1 MKNRPWREIGEKLV
15 ESSQEVLTSTA
26 MKRIALVFPP
36 TRALTV
42 MPPIGLGI
50 LAAILRRRGF
60 EPEIVDLAARRWNLF
75 ALRQQWQ
82 ENPPAA
88 VGISIMTS
96 NYCGAQTVAAMV
108 RGLPRRPLLLL
119 GGPHVSARPAESLQE
134 LGADFA
140 FVREAEEA
148 LPALLDDLEAGRK
161 PSRRPGVV
169 FFRDGVLEDGGPAPY
184 LADLDAV
191 PWPAW
196 DLLRPENYP
205 PTPHQLL
212 VKRLPAAPV
221 LSSRGCPCACRFCTT
236 TWMFGPRLRR
246 RRVDDVV
253 DEMKYLADR
262 HRIAEFHVE
271 DDNPT
276 IVREHFVNFCQAL
289 LGSGRTWIWKLPN
302 GVMTKT
308 LDEALVSLMAR
319 AGCYQINLG
328 IESLS
333 DAPDRD
339 KEIDVARVREIA
351 RWCRAQGVQLQGL
364 FILGLPNE
372 DQAAMAQTV
381 RRSRRAGLDLA
392 HFAAFTPL
400 PGSVWGNAHA
410 TADAVNLSYFS
421 AGLDPHVKRMQRRAV
436 WRFYCRPRPFW
447 TALKMIKVRQLAAAG
462 KTVRRY
468 LFG

>member
-1 MKNRPWREIGEKLV
+1 VNSWLR
-15 ESSQEVLTSTA
+15 VLISWV

-60 EPEIVDLAARRWNLF
+60 EPEIIDLAVRRWKMPRLW
-75 ALRQQWQ
+75 RHWQ
-82 ENPPAA
+82 ENPPDA

-96 NYCGAQTVAAMV
+96 NYRGAQAVAAMV
-108 RGLPRRPLLLL
+108 RKLPRRPLLLL
-119 GGPHVSARPAESLQE
+119 GGAHVSARPAESLRE
-134 LGADFA
+134 LDADFA

-148 LPALLDDLEAGRK
+148 LPALLDELTAAGK

-169 FFRDGVLEDGGPAPY
+169 FFRDGVLEDGGPSPY
-184 LADLDAV
+184 LNDLDAV

-196 DLLRPENYP
+196 DILKPERYP

-212 VKRLPAAPV
+212 VKRLPVAPV

-246 RRVDDVV
+246 RRVEDVV
-253 DEMKYLADR
+253 AEMKYLADR
-262 HRIAEFHVE
+262 HRIAEFHME

-276 IVREHFVNFCQAL
+276 IVREHFLSFCQTL
-289 LGSGRTWIWKLPN
+289 LESGRTWIWKLPN
-302 GVMTKT
+302 GVMAKT
-308 LDEALVSLMAR
+308 LDEDLVALMAR

-339 KEIDVARVREIA
+339 KEIDVLRIREIA
-351 RWCRAQGVQLQGL
+351 RWCRVRGLQLQGL

-372 DQAAMAQTV
+372 DQAAMAQSV
-381 RRSRRAGLDLA
+381 RRSRQAGLDLA
-392 HFAAFTPL
+392 HFAAFIPL
-400 PGSVWGNAHA
+400 PGSAWGNTHV

-421 AGLDPHVKRMQRRAV
+421 SAIDPRIKRLQRRAV

-447 TALKMIKVRQLAAAG
+447 TAMKMIKARQLAAAG
-462 KTVRRY
+462 KTVWRY